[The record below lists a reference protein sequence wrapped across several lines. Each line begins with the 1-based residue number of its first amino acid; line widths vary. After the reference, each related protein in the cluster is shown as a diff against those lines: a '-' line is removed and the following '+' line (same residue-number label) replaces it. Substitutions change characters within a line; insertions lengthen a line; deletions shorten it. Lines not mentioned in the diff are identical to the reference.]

1 MAENAFYLDLINS
14 YYYDITPS
22 SSFLNTANSFER
34 RSDIRYLV
42 IGGTNSNIEEDITN
56 KVISQIYP
64 EFIDGSAD
72 GVVSLESAYL
82 KGADEFF
89 TVDKNFYD
97 IYLDKD
103 VLNKVKDFLNESLT
117 TLTVKPFEDD
127 DFIEYQYELEQTKTP
142 AQEIKNEIKRN

>member
-1 MAENAFYLDLINS
+1 MHSIRSDKFILLW
-14 YYYDITPS
+14 YYPPKFIF
-22 SSFLNTANSFER
+22 FLNTANSFER

-89 TVDKNFYD
+89 YGWQK
-97 IYLDKD
+97 
-103 VLNKVKDFLNESLT
+103 FLRHLSWQRCS
-117 TLTVKPFEDD
+117 K
-127 DFIEYQYELEQTKTP
+127 
-142 AQEIKNEIKRN
+142 

>member
-1 MAENAFYLDLINS
+1 M
-14 YYYDITPS
+14 
-22 SSFLNTANSFER
+22 
-34 RSDIRYLV
+34 V

-89 TVDKNFYD
+89 
-97 IYLDKD
+97 LR
-103 VLNKVKDFLNESLT
+103 LT
-117 TLTVKPFEDD
+117 KIFTTFILTKMF
-127 DFIEYQYELEQTKTP
+127 
-142 AQEIKNEIKRN
+142 

>member
-1 MAENAFYLDLINS
+1 MILPPQVHL
-14 YYYDITPS
+14 
-22 SSFLNTANSFER
+22 FLNTANSFER

-103 VLNKVKDFLNESLT
+103 VLNKVKDFF
-117 TLTVKPFEDD
+117 K
-127 DFIEYQYELEQTKTP
+127 
-142 AQEIKNEIKRN
+142 